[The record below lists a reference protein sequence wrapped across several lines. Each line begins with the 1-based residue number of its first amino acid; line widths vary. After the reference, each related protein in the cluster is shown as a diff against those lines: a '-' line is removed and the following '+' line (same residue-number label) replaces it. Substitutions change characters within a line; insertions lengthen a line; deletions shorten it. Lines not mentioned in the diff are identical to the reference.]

1 MSVIVLAGGHSRRMG
16 VDKAL
21 LQARGQPLLAR
32 VVGRLAGLSDD
43 VIVSTDQAGRYTAAL
58 DGLGVT
64 EVIDAL
70 PDAGPLSGLCAGL
83 TAARYA
89 QVVAVACDMP
99 FVNAALLRWMAEQL
113 PGYDAVVP
121 QTGDLAHVGDPAHAR
136 ALRTKSAGLHPLHAI
151 YCKSCLETIHAALDE
166 GERSMGGL
174 LSRLNARRV
183 GIDDLRAVDPRLLS
197 LRNVNT
203 PEDWAECLRLIENE

>member
-58 DGLGVT
+58 DGLGVR

-70 PDAGPLSGLCAGL
+70 QNAGPLSGLCAGL

-89 QVVAVACDMP
+89 QAVAVACDMP

-151 YCKSCLETIHAALDE
+151 YRKSCLETIHAALDE
-166 GERSMGGL
+166 GERSMGSL

>member
-1 MSVIVLAGGHSRRMG
+1 MSISVIVLAGGHSRRMG
-16 VDKAL
+16 ADKAL

-32 VVGRLAGLSDD
+32 VVGRLADLSDD
-43 VIVSTDQAGRYTAAL
+43 IIVSTDQAGRYTAAL

-89 QVVAVACDMP
+89 QAVAVACDMP
-99 FVNAALLRWMAEQL
+99 FVNAALLQWMAEQL

-121 QTGDLAHVGDPAHAR
+121 QTGDLAHAGAG
-136 ALRTKSAGLHPLHAI
+136 ALRAKSAGLHPLHAV
-151 YCKSCLETIHAALDE
+151 YSKSCLKTIHAALAE
-166 GERSMGGL
+166 GERSMGSL
-174 LSRLNARRV
+174 LNRLNARRV
-183 GIDDLRAVDPRLLS
+183 GIEDLRSVDPRLLS

>member
-1 MSVIVLAGGHSRRMG
+1 MSMSVIVLAGGHSRRMG
-16 VDKAL
+16 ADKAL

-43 VIVSTDQAGRYTAAL
+43 IIVSTDQAGRYTAAL
-58 DGLGVT
+58 DGLGVR

-70 PDAGPLSGLCAGL
+70 QDAGPLSGLCAGL

-89 QVVAVACDMP
+89 QAVAVACDMP

-121 QTGDLAHVGDPAHAR
+121 QTGYLAHASSRR
-136 ALRTKSAGLHPLHAI
+136 AKSAGLHPLHAV
-151 YCKSCLETIHAALDE
+151 YRKSCLKTIHAALAE
-166 GERSMGGL
+166 GERSMGSL
-174 LSRLNARRV
+174 LSRLNTRRV
-183 GIDDLRAVDPRLLS
+183 GTDDLRAVDPQLLS